1 MAQHALMKKN
11 LQMLSK
17 DADHQKEEIKRLR
30 DKEQRLL
37 DSIFS
42 LEKDIQSHKKEI
54 REREETI
61 TGTIT
66 LYTIIIIVNN
76 NKY

>member
-17 DADHQKEEIKRLR
+17 DADHQKDEIKRLR

-61 TGTIT
+61 TG
-66 LYTIIIIVNN
+66 IILTFNIIKIVNS
-76 NKY
+76 